1 MFYPFKKRNWAFFV
15 GLFCVLSFFLLLG
28 AQETLACGKSGCPKT
43 CKHKSSGQTCP
54 MMMKAA
60 SESGKQEHKS
70 DAGKVWSLE
79 AFSKVEQYTCPM
91 HPEVKAEKS
100 GKCPDCGMKLVK
112 ADHYE
117 VYACAHKECPKPCVF
132 PKAGKCCGKDLQK
145 RVMSKD
151 EYYDFAQLQDE
162 YFCPMHSEVVSDKTG
177 KCSKCGMKLEM
188 RTVQKPQEESQ
199 EMLSYACPMHSDELS
214 NKPGDCSKCGMK
226 LKEKKSTP
234 E

>member
-1 MFYPFKKRNWAFFV
+1 MFYTFKKRNRTVIV
-15 GLFCVLSFFLLLG
+15 GLFCFLSFMFFVS
-28 AQETLACGKSGCPKT
+28 AQGVLACGGSGCTKA
-43 CKHKSSGQTCP
+43 CKYKSSGHTCP
-54 MMMKAA
+54 MMKAA

-70 DAGKVWSLE
+70 DAGKVLSLE

-112 ADHYE
+112 TDHYE

-132 PKAGKCCGKDLQK
+132 PKAGKCCGKDLEK
-145 RVMSKD
+145 RVMSKN

-162 YFCPMHSEVVSDKTG
+162 YFCPMHSEVISEQAG
-177 KCSKCGMKLEM
+177 KCPKCGMKLQM
-188 RTVQKPQEESQ
+188 RTVEKPEKESA
-199 EMLSYACPMHSDELS
+199 EMLSYVCPMHPDKVSG
-214 NKPGDCSKCGMK
+214 KPGDCSKCGMK
-226 LKEKKSTP
+226 LKEKPTS